1 MQSLLDGYLEEQ
13 KKLIAKLEKGN
24 VKPEDKKTIMAV
36 IKDIAKAIDRYTT
49 YLAIGMYVN
58 RMLFWVGESMF
69 GNNESIVTR

>member
-58 RMLFWVGESMF
+58 RMLF
-69 GNNESIVTR
+69 